1 MGCGSSKT
9 LDDEDDHEIKNG
21 IAYDKDEQVD
31 FSQNSNTYITKNEN
45 YYKNQKPNPGSFKD
59 DKFPPTYQSF
69 IGKDEDNERKE
80 KSGRIIRQ
88 NNLSEGD
95 IVWKHA
101 KEIWPEGKIFN
112 EKMTIKDIKI
122 GEVSDAYFVAT
133 LAAMSEFPR
142 LILQL
147 FKTVELPNDGSAIEV
162 GLKID
167 GFWKIIPID
176 DMFPVRK
183 STNKPIFS
191 DTETQAL
198 WGVILEK
205 AWAKVNGGYANI
217 IFGYPREVFET
228 FTPFTTIPIDI
239 EKENKNSFWKNIRE
253 ADAYK
258 CIMTASIDEDNNND
272 IESVGLVANHTFS
285 LVSAFESEV
294 NGEIV
299 KLIKLRNP
307 FGKGEWTGDWSDQSD
322 KWDDNTKAKFN
333 YNDQE
338 INDGIFW
345 IDFEN
350 FCKYFNKVSICVPLN
365 PLYSTSLKINKADA
379 DEFNVIKIQVPKTDS
394 GQIICSISI
403 CSKSYRFHRKIKSG
417 QNVIENLILAKIEND
432 EFRYV
437 DSAYNESI
445 STNLTPG
452 EYLCVYNVSY
462 KICEVPP
469 RKYTLN
475 ITCSDPIQLCEMQ
488 ADSDFSLLKAIMI
501 PKIEKLNKYKSR
513 FENKIVLFTGNRF
526 ENSALSFFYIQNK
539 GKDILYFEPKIY
551 FKNIIS
557 LEGDIP
563 PLKKKKKDKYLYL
576 GCRRYADQ
584 PFQSGGNGKTYEEE
598 IPNSY
603 EPEIKESILESYKTQ
618 ESYRNMDLNFQ
629 FIQQ

>member
-1 MGCGSSKT
+1 MGCGGSKT
-9 LDDEDDHEIKNG
+9 LDDDDDHEIKNG

-31 FSQNSNTYITKNEN
+31 FSQNLNTYITKNEN
-45 YYKNQKPNPGSFKD
+45 YYKNQKPSPGSFTD
-59 DKFPPTYQSF
+59 QNFPPTYQSF
-69 IGKDEDNERKE
+69 IGNDPDSERKE
-80 KSGRIIRQ
+80 KSERIIRQ
-88 NNLSEGD
+88 QNLSEGD
-95 IVWKHA
+95 IIWKHA

-112 EKMTIKDIKI
+112 DKMTLKDIKI
-122 GEVSDAYFVAT
+122 GEVPNAYFVAT

-147 FKTVELPNDGSAIEV
+147 FKTVELPEDGSAIEV

-205 AWAKVNGGYANI
+205 VWAKVNGGYGNI
-217 IFGYPREVFET
+217 IFGYPREVFEA

-239 EKENKNSFWKNIRE
+239 EKENKTTFWKNIRE

-258 CIMTASIDEDNNND
+258 CIMTATIDQDNNND

-285 LVSAFESEV
+285 LVSAFEREV
-294 NGEIV
+294 NGENV

-322 KWDDNTKAKFN
+322 KWNEDTRLKFN
-333 YNDQE
+333 YIPQE
-338 INDGIFW
+338 IDDGIFW
-345 IDFEN
+345 IDYEN

-365 PLYSTSLKINKADA
+365 PLYSTSLKIDKSNAED
-379 DEFNVIKIQVPKTDS
+379 FNVLKIKVPKTDN
-394 GQIICSISI
+394 GQIICSICI
-403 CSKSYRFHRKIKSG
+403 CSKSYRFHRKITSG
-417 QNVIENLILAKIEND
+417 QNVIENLILAKID
-432 EFRYV
+432 GDKFTFV

-445 STNLTPG
+445 STNLIAG
-452 EYLCVYNVSY
+452 EYVCVYNVSY
-462 KICEVPP
+462 KISEVPP

-488 ADSDFSLLKAIMI
+488 ADTDFSLLKAIMI
-501 PKIEKLNKYKSR
+501 PKVESLKKYKAR
-513 FENKIVLFTGNRF
+513 FDNKIVLFTGNRF

-557 LEGDIP
+557 LEGEIP
-563 PLKKKKKDKYLYL
+563 PLKLKKKQKYMYL
-576 GCRRYADQ
+576 GCRRNVDQ

-603 EPEIKESILESYKTQ
+603 EPEDKDSVLESYKTQ
-618 ESYRNMDLNFQ
+618 GNYRDMELNFQ